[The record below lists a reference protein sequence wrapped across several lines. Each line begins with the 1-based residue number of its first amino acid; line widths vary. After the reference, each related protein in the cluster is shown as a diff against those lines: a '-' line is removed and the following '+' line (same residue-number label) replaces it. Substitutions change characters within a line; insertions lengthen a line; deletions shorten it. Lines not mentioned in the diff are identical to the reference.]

1 MAVSSLPTSKQIEPV
16 LLQCLADGKV
26 WCWKA
31 LVDAL
36 VEHFSLTKADLE
48 ESLSSGQSR
57 FYHRCAWARL
67 DLKVAGLVETPRRE
81 YWQITELGLQEL
93 HKFQNRCERT
103 VEEPATPKSEN
114 IAKTQYPW
122 ANRIAI
128 NPKIVMG
135 RPAVRGTRL
144 TVEFILEL
152 LANGWSEA
160 EILENYPSLVLEDI
174 RACLAYASAMLS
186 AAKDYPCPI
195 GLANALLNR

>member
-1 MAVSSLPTSKQIEPV
+1 MAVSSLPTHKEIEPV

-26 WCWKA
+26 WGWKA

-67 DLKVAGLVETPRRE
+67 ELKSEGFVASPRRG
-81 YWQITELGLQEL
+81 YWQITELGLKMKDQ
-93 HKFQNRCERT
+93 R
-103 VEEPATPKSEN
+103 
-114 IAKTQYPW
+114 
-122 ANRIAI
+122 ANLLIGRIVTDK
-128 NPKIVMG
+128 NIVMG

-152 LANGWSEA
+152 LAHGWSEA

-174 RACLAYASAMLS
+174 RACLAYASAML
-186 AAKDYPCPI
+186 AAGKPYQP
-195 GLANALLNR
+195 LRS

>member
-1 MAVSSLPTSKQIEPV
+1 MAVSSLPTNKEIEPV

-26 WCWKA
+26 WRWKA

-36 VEHFSLTKADLE
+36 VEHFSLTKAELE

-67 DLKVAGLVETPRRE
+67 DLKVAGLVETPRGE
-81 YWQITELGLQEL
+81 YWRITEFGLQEL
-93 HKFQNRCERT
+93 HKFQNRCERV

-114 IAKTQYPW
+114 IAKTQCPW
-122 ANRIAI
+122 SNRIAI

-174 RACLAYASAMLS
+174 RACLAYASAMLN
-186 AAKDYPCPI
+186 AAKDYPCPTE
-195 GLANALLNR
+195 LTDAFLSR

>member
-1 MAVSSLPTSKQIEPV
+1 MAVSSLPTNKEIEPV

-26 WCWKA
+26 WRWKA

-36 VEHFSLTKADLE
+36 VEHFSLTKAELE

-57 FYHRCAWARL
+57 FYHRCNWARL
-67 DLKVAGLVETPRRE
+67 DLKSEGFVASPQRG
-81 YWQITELGLQEL
+81 YWQITELGLKMKDQRAHL
-93 HKFQNRCERT
+93 L
-103 VEEPATPKSEN
+103 
-114 IAKTQYPW
+114 IG
-122 ANRIAI
+122 RIATDK
-128 NPKIVMG
+128 NIVMG

-174 RACLAYASAMLS
+174 RACLAYASAMLA
-186 AAKDYPCPI
+186 AAKPCQP
-195 GLANALLNR
+195 LRN

>member
-1 MAVSSLPTSKQIEPV
+1 MAVSSLPTNKEIEPV
-16 LLQCLADGKV
+16 LLQLLADGKV

-36 VEHFSLTKADLE
+36 VEHFSLTKAELE

-67 DLKVAGLVETPRRE
+67 DLKVTGLVETPRQE
-81 YWQITELGLQEL
+81 YLRITEFGLQEL
-93 HKFQNRCERT
+93 HKFQNRSERT
-103 VEEPATPKSEN
+103 VEELATPKPEN
-114 IAKTQYPW
+114 LAKTQYPW
-122 ANRIAI
+122 LDRIAI
-128 NPKIVMG
+128 NPDIVMG

-152 LANGWSEA
+152 LAHGWSEA
-160 EILENYPSLVLEDI
+160 DILENYPSLVLEDI
-174 RACLAYASAMLS
+174 RACLAYASAMLD

-195 GLANALLNR
+195 GLANALLSQ